1 MLGDHLKEETL
12 DFTKLLAPQMN
23 FLRLLILLIPLFA
36 ILLQNSGELWVVW
49 PYLVSRKTTAFYMAS
64 IIIELLT

>member
-49 PYLVSRKTTAFYMAS
+49 PYLVSRKTTAFYIVS